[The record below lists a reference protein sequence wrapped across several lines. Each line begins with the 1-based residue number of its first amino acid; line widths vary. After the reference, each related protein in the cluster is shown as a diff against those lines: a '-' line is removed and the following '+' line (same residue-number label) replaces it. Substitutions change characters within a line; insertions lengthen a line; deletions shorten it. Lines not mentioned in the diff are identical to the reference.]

1 MSYALSSDEYFPM
14 LGTQSDLNASQ
25 IRVKRMLLFVNI
37 VFAIKA
43 TNDSFSIR
51 QRVVFVPFVAPPVL
65 WHEF

>member
-1 MSYALSSDEYFPM
+1 MS
-14 LGTQSDLNASQ
+14 GTQSDLNASQ

-51 QRVVFVPFVAPPVL
+51 QRVVFVPFVVPPVL